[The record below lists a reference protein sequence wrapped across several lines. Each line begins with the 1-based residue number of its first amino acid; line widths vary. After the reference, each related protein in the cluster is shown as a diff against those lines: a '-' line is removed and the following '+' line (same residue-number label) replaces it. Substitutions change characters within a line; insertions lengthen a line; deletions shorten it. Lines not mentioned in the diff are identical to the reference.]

1 MILRTDQ
8 VAHGA
13 VAVVAVTAAA
23 REATEGKDGPGMS
36 TRDGVQQG
44 GLYVK

>member
-8 VAHGA
+8 VAHG
-13 VAVVAVTAAA
+13 AVVAVTAAA